1 VAALLAA
8 WVAGLVLL
16 RRALLRGREVRTG
29 PVWSCGYE
37 AVGPRMQYTATGFPD
52 PLTGAL
58 GGPIATSVE
67 REGPD
72 GYFPA
77 SARYVER
84 RADAAGERFVVP
96 LVRRFVGAL
105 GRVKALQTG
114 RLQLY
119 LLYVLATLVLLLAYE
134 LVIAP

>member
-1 VAALLAA
+1 
-8 WVAGLVLL
+8 
-16 RRALLRGREVRTG
+16 
-29 PVWSCGYE
+29 
-37 AVGPRMQYTATGFPD
+37 MQYTATGFPD